1 MCVTNEDVLAAID
14 DGLKAGSAKSVDGQG
29 RCLLP
34 HAASQGNMARNV
46 CGVDGRTERNNV
58 SSYKIVD
65 CYYEVRGRRK
75 KICGRTE
82 FDLT

>member
-58 SSYKIVD
+58 IKLQNCRAIMRSEEDERKFVD
-65 CYYEVRGRRK
+65 VLSL
-75 KICGRTE
+75 I
-82 FDLT
+82 